1 MLLAQQPQRISSS
14 FALCRDAHLR
24 NGWPHSLFKE
34 MFIFFSF
41 TIKTKIYSL
50 RKKLE
55 NSERL
60 SKEKLKYALSQ
71 HQVKTTV
78 SEWVSLDLKCVYGMF
93 SFCGFIWN
101 VSKSVQWRET
111 SSRSESLAAELIL
124 LIYFLF
130 FYCLEFVYTKKEH
143 FCMLFIAQYVKQ
155 LFKH

>member
-71 HQVKTTV
+71 HQVKNHCFWMGIFGLKMCIWHVFLLWLHLECFKVCAMKRNQFKEWEPCCWVNTT
-78 SEWVSLDLKCVYGMF
+78 D
-93 SFCGFIWN
+93 
-101 VSKSVQWRET
+101 
-111 SSRSESLAAELIL
+111 
-124 LIYFLF
+124 LF
-130 FYCLEFVYTKKEH
+130 FIFLLSGVRLYKKRALLHVVYCSI
-143 FCMLFIAQYVKQ
+143 C
-155 LFKH
+155 

>member
-1 MLLAQQPQRISSS
+1 MLLAQQPQKVSSS

-34 MFIFFSF
+34 MFIVFSY
-41 TIKTKIYSL
+41 KIYSL

-60 SKEKLKYALSQ
+60 SKEKLTNALSQ

-78 SEWVSLDLKCVYGMF
+78 SDWVSLDLKCVYGMF

-130 FYCLEFVYTKKEH
+130 FYSLEAVYTKQEH